1 MESISELCHSFKK
14 QDLKDIHNNFLMQFF
29 DDNKDLENIEVI
41 QEEEVPICEEV
52 VDESS
57 ELTEYLNSDKRRT

>member
-1 MESISELCHSFKK
+1 
-14 QDLKDIHNNFLMQFF
+14 MQFF